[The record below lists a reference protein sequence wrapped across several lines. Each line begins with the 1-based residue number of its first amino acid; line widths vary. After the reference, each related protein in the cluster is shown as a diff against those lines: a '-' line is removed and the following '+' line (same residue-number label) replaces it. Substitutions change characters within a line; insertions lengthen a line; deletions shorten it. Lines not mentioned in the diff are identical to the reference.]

1 MWGVA
6 EYFAS
11 AGDYMDPQNC
21 SVAAIADDPAF
32 VADLAN
38 ALVTDQNFMDA
49 ITANPQFVSALLAS
63 SGFVTNIANNPSFV
77 QAMVDNGD
85 LGTRVINNEV
95 FMSIIAHKIFSSEDG
110 RLFFK
115 DAQDATSLQAFAS
128 YFETNGSAISEILGN
143 LMIEFALVG
152 DDGVVVTKADETTLS
167 GGVIE
172 YSFDPVVADG
182 NPLTTLRI
190 GFSAGE
196 ATS

>member
-1 MWGVA
+1 
-6 EYFAS
+6 
-11 AGDYMDPQNC
+11 MDPQNC

>member
-152 DDGVVVTKADETTLS
+152 DDGVVVTKADETTQD
-167 GGVIE
+167 GVVE

-182 NPLTTLRI
+182 NPLTTLRV